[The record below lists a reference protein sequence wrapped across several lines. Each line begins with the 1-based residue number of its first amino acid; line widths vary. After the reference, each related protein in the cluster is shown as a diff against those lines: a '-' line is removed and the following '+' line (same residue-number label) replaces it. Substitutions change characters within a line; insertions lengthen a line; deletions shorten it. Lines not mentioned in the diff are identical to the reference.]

1 MVLNILI
8 FKIMNLFY
16 RQRWYKRLF
25 KWLSDADNIQFLLV
39 TITCVFA
46 VIALICWGILLT
58 VELIN
63 I

>member
-1 MVLNILI
+1 
-8 FKIMNLFY
+8 MNLFY